1 MKKLLVL
8 LMVLGVVSTANAALL
23 LCVDYV
29 IDPPDTAV
37 TLIPSEHATISVY
50 SDAQT
55 QANTEVWLTVIG
67 PGELDITNGT
77 VYGEPSYWERLVDVD
92 FNLFF
97 IDLYL
102 EMEPPPIPEG
112 MVVDLLDFHCTG
124 PEDVI
129 LLLGSTPG
137 GSQFDTQVIHQVPEP
152 MTIVLLGLGGLFL
165 RRRR

>member
-1 MKKLLVL
+1 
-8 LMVLGVVSTANAALL
+8 MVLGVVSTANAALL